1 MLKRIVIGLLMVA
14 YVVTA
19 ILLGKTVL
27 LVHIGLLLLIGMREM
42 LDTLHRGGMKPA
54 KWVYYIYAAALL
66 PAYVYGGEAGLLIA
80 VLCGMLTGMAVVCL
94 RTEPDAKQ
102 FLGAMLPVFYPA
114 LPIMAIAMLI
124 VNDGPFWRMMIWLLF
139 ALSASSDSAALFAGK
154 FFGKHKLIPRVS
166 PNKTVEGAFGGI
178 VGSIIAAMVI
188 YTITAVR
195 GEGLSIFMFLGL
207 GIVGSVLTQVG
218 DIVASYIKRFCGV
231 KDFGKIFPG
240 HGGLLD
246 RLDGIMFTAVGL
258 CIFVMVTGF

>member
-1 MLKRIVIGLLMVA
+1 MVKRIVMGLLMVA
-14 YVVTA
+14 YVVA
-19 ILLGKTVL
+19 CVLLGRTVMLVNLVL
-27 LVHIGLLLLIGMREM
+27 LELIGMHEI
-42 LDTLHRGGMKPA
+42 LDAMTHGGMKPVR
-54 KWVYYIYAAALL
+54 WVYYVYAAAL
-66 PAYVYGGEAGLLIA
+66 PAAYLLGGETGLLIA
-80 VLCGMLTGMAVVCL
+80 VMTGMLAFLAIVCL
-94 RTEPDAKQ
+94 RTEPDAKR

-114 LPIMAIAMLI
+114 LPIMAIVML
-124 VNDGPFWRMMIWLLF
+124 VCSDSPFWRMMIWLLF

-166 PNKTVEGAFGGI
+166 PNKTVEGAIGGI
-178 VGSIIAAMVI
+178 AGSLIAAMVV

-195 GEGLSIFMFLGL
+195 GEGLSIFMFIGL

-246 RLDGIMFTAVGL
+246 RLDGILFTAVGL

>member
-1 MLKRIVIGLLMVA
+1 
-14 YVVTA
+14 
-19 ILLGKTVL
+19 
-27 LVHIGLLLLIGMREM
+27 
-42 LDTLHRGGMKPA
+42 
-54 KWVYYIYAAALL
+54 
-66 PAYVYGGEAGLLIA
+66 
-80 VLCGMLTGMAVVCL
+80 
-94 RTEPDAKQ
+94 
-102 FLGAMLPVFYPA
+102 
-114 LPIMAIAMLI
+114 MAIVML
-124 VNDGPFWRMMIWLLF
+124 VCSDSPFWRMMIWLLF

-166 PNKTVEGAFGGI
+166 PNKTVEGAIGGI
-178 VGSIIAAMVI
+178 AGSLIAAMVV

-195 GEGLSIFMFLGL
+195 GEGLSIFMFIGL

-246 RLDGIMFTAVGL
+246 RLDGILFTAVGL

>member
-1 MLKRIVIGLLMVA
+1 MLKRIVMGLLLVA

-19 ILLGKTVL
+19 ILLGRTVM
-27 LVHIGLLLLIGMREM
+27 LVHMGLLLLLGTHEM
-42 LDTLHRGGMKPA
+42 LDSLISGGMKPVR
-54 KWVYYIYAAALL
+54 WVYYVYAAALL
-66 PAYVYGGEAGLLIA
+66 PAHVFGGETGLLIA
-80 VLCGMLTGMAVVCL
+80 VLVGMLISMSIACL

-102 FLGAMLPVFYPA
+102 LLGAMLPVFYPA
-114 LPIMAIAMLI
+114 LPIMAIALLMC
-124 VNDGPFWRMMIWLLF
+124 NDGPFWRMMIWLLF
-139 ALSASSDSAALFAGK
+139 ALSASSDTMALFVGK

-178 VGSIIAAMVI
+178 LGALIAAMVI

-195 GEGLSIFMFLGL
+195 GEGLSVFMFLGL
-207 GIVGSVLTQVG
+207 GVVGSVLTQIG

-246 RLDGIMFTAVGL
+246 RLDGILFTAVGL
-258 CIFVMVTGF
+258 CIFVMATGF

>member
-1 MLKRIVIGLLMVA
+1 MRSLKKFLAMFLAIVML
-14 YVVTA
+14 
-19 ILLGKTVL
+19 
-27 LVHIGLLLLIGMREM
+27 
-42 LDTLHRGGMKPA
+42 
-54 KWVYYIYAAALL
+54 
-66 PAYVYGGEAGLLIA
+66 
-80 VLCGMLTGMAVVCL
+80 VCS
-94 RTEPDAKQ
+94 DS
-102 FLGAMLPVFYPA
+102 
-114 LPIMAIAMLI
+114 
-124 VNDGPFWRMMIWLLF
+124 PFWRMMIWLLF

-166 PNKTVEGAFGGI
+166 PNKTVEGAIGGI
-178 VGSIIAAMVI
+178 AGSLIAAMVV

-195 GEGLSIFMFLGL
+195 GEGLSIFMFIGL

-246 RLDGIMFTAVGL
+246 RLDGILFTAVGL

>member
-19 ILLGKTVL
+19 VLLGRTVM
-27 LVHIGLLLLIGMREM
+27 LVHVALLLLIGMHEM
-42 LDTLHRGGMKPA
+42 LDTLHRGGMKPV
-54 KWVYYIYAAALL
+54 KWVYYVYAAALL
-66 PAYVYGGEAGLLIA
+66 PVYLLAGDSGLLIA
-80 VLCGMLTGMAVVCL
+80 VLVGMLGSMALACL

-102 FLGAMLPVFYPA
+102 LLGAMLPVFYPT
-114 LPIMAIAMLI
+114 LPLMCIAML
-124 VNDGPFWRMMIWLLF
+124 VCNEGPFWRMMIWLLF
-139 ALSASSDSAALFAGK
+139 ALSASSDTMALFAGK

-166 PNKTVEGAFGGI
+166 PNKTVEGAIGGV
-178 VGSIIAAMVI
+178 VGSLIAAMVVF
-188 YTITAVR
+188 TITAFR
-195 GEGLSIFMFLGL
+195 GEGLNVLMFIGL
-207 GIVGSVLTQVG
+207 AVVGSAMTQIG

-246 RLDGIMFTAVGL
+246 RVDGIIFTAVGL